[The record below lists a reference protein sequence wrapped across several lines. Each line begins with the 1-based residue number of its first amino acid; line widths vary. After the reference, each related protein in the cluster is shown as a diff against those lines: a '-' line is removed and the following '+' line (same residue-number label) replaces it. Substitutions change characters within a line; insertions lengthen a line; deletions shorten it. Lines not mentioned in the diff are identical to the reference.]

1 MSVNTRNFG
10 SSQRYGFAPGAVPI
24 AGDLARS
31 VFSQVMGLV
40 ALTAGAFALGAYF
53 GQNLVGGIGIVF
65 FLIAFGTLFGLN
77 AASRRGNQQLAVGLL
92 LVFGLLLGLAFGP
105 VLSAY
110 AHFEPAVLWQAGAA
124 TALFVAGLGAL
135 GYSIRTDLA
144 PYARI
149 LFFALLGLI
158 LVGII
163 AIFIHIPGFAVLW
176 SVAGLVIFGGFVVF
190 DFNRLRLAGG
200 QMAVPIAASI
210 FLDILNIFQFFLILF
225 SGSGNNR
232 N

>member
-10 SSQRYGFAPGAVPI
+10 SSQRYGFAPGAAPI

-40 ALTAGAFALGAYF
+40 ALTTGAFALGAF
-53 GQNLVGGIGIVF
+53 VGQNLSGGFGIVF

-77 AASRRGNQQLAVGLL
+77 SASRRGNQQLAVGLL

-110 AHFEPAVLWQAGAA
+110 ARVEPQVLWEAGGA
-124 TALFVAGLGAL
+124 TALFVAGLGAF
-135 GYSIRTDLA
+135 GYSIRTDLT

-149 LFFALLGLI
+149 LFFALLALI

-163 AIFIHIPGFAVLW
+163 AIFIRIPHFAVIW

-225 SGSGNNR
+225 SGNNR
-232 N
+232 D